1 MSDRPFLLHGLGQ
14 GIDVMKWS
22 WTVGSIFGIKLR
34 IHWTFLLLLI
44 WVGTIYGRA
53 EGGLP
58 AAARGIGFI
67 LAVFGCVV
75 LHECGHA
82 LMARRFGVPT
92 EDITLLPIGGVARMQ
107 RIPDVP
113 MQEFWI
119 AIAGPAVNVVIAGLL
134 FVGLLATSGL
144 RVATAEPSLTTSF
157 FTNLMWVN
165 VLLVAFNVLPA
176 FPMDGGRVL
185 RSLLALQMD
194 YTRATGIAV
203 SVGQGMAILFGVV
216 GLFTNP
222 FLLFIALFVYIGAE
236 AELQMVQ
243 LRDLVAGV
251 RVRDAIMTDFNVLAA
266 DATLDEAADMVLAG
280 TQQDFPVMDGGDFR
294 GILYR
299 QKLLEGLRDDGGQ
312 ARVGDWASDVDQR
325 PTLEAP
331 LWETLEKMREKQS
344 GTLPVF
350 ANGELVGLLSSENI
364 SELLMI
370 RSARSG
376 QDHGP
381 ASPRMMDA
389 G

>member
-1 MSDRPFLLHGLGQ
+1 
-14 GIDVMKWS
+14 MKWS

-44 WVGTIYGRA
+44 WAGTVFARA
-53 EGGLP
+53 DGGLL

-113 MQEFWI
+113 LQEFWI
-119 AIAGPAVNVVIAGLL
+119 AIAGPAVNVVIAGVLY
-134 FVGLLATSGL
+134 VGLLATGSL
-144 RVATAEPSLTTSF
+144 PEATNWPSMTSSF
-157 FTNLMWVN
+157 LANLMLVN
-165 VLLVAFNVLPA
+165 ALLVAFNALPA

-185 RSLLALQMD
+185 RSLLAMQMD

-203 SVGQGMAILFGVV
+203 SIGQGMAILFGIA
-216 GLFTNP
+216 GFLLPHFM
-222 FLLFIALFVYIGAE
+222 LLFIALFVYLGAE

-251 RVRDAIMTDFNVLAA
+251 RVRDAMMTEFNVLAA

-280 TQQDFPVMDGGDFR
+280 TQQDFPVLDGGDFL

-299 QKLLEGLRDDGGQ
+299 QKLMQGLRETGGE
-312 ARVGDWASDVDQR
+312 ARVADWLSEVEQQPPLD
-325 PTLEAP
+325 AP

-376 QDHGP
+376 QDSAP
-381 ASPRMMDA
+381 LSPRVIKA

>member
-1 MSDRPFLLHGLGQ
+1 
-14 GIDVMKWS
+14 MKWS

-34 IHWTFLLLLI
+34 IHWTFLLLLV
-44 WVGTIYGRA
+44 WVGSSFA
-53 EGGLP
+53 MADGGLA
-58 AAARGIGFI
+58 AAARGVAFI

-119 AIAGPAVNVVIAGLL
+119 AVAGPAVNVVIAALL

-144 RVATAEPSLTTSF
+144 RAATAEPSLATSF
-157 FTNLMWVN
+157 FANLMWVN
-165 VLLVAFNVLPA
+165 AILVAFNALPA

-185 RSLLALQMD
+185 RSLLATKMD
-194 YTRATGIAV
+194 YTRATNIAV
-203 SVGQGMAILFGVV
+203 SIGQGMAILFGMAAFF
-216 GLFTNP
+216 GNP
-222 FLLFIALFVYIGAE
+222 LLLFIALFVYLGAE

-243 LRDLVAGV
+243 VRELLTGV
-251 RVRDAIMTDFNVLAA
+251 RVQDAMMTEFNVLSA
-266 DATLDEAADMVLAG
+266 DATLDDAADMVLAG
-280 TQQDFPVMDGGDFR
+280 TQQDFPVMDGDDFR

-299 QKLLEGLRDDGGQ
+299 QKLLQGLREGGGQ
-312 ARVGDWASDVDQR
+312 SSVDQWISAVDHR
-325 PTLEAP
+325 PELKAP
-331 LWETLEKMREKQS
+331 LWETLEVMREKQF

-350 ANGELVGLLSSENI
+350 TNGELVGLLSSENI

-370 RSARSG
+370 RSARS
-376 QDHGP
+376 DRP
-381 ASPRMMDA
+381 PDALTPRIMKS